1 MAFNFGGMMQGLGQ
15 GLMNS
20 SVLMNEQAKRDWE
33 QQQLMLKLDREEHM
47 ERLKMKATSEEN
59 KLNRTHAET
68 IQKQGFTHD
77 ENLTDMQMKQ
87 QKEIAD
93 RDLQINMQ
101 RLKGEQAERSA
112 AASTRA
118 EEMKMRR
125 EAYAAAAPEAQR
137 KERIATAESLKELGI
152 PEKAIGVFIATGQMP
167 DLNNAGIKVDGSDL
181 VAARKNASE
190 EWDKLPDDEKRV
202 ARKELGVKTN
212 AEASKLYQASYVAEI
227 FSIPSNGSPTNT
239 TEKQVPFSKKDL
251 PSLVERAINKDPA
264 AIVQFKSLYTS
275 NPNDPDIIEAN
286 RQITGSL
293 QKKPQGN
300 ASALKE
306 KSSGVLTG
314 PTNTTKEQAQENIK
328 KSVML
333 QKLDKYSQSN
343 YGKNFNQLTDSEKL
357 LIQRLV
363 D

>member
-137 KERIATAESLKELGI
+137 
-152 PEKAIGVFIATGQMP
+152 
-167 DLNNAGIKVDGSDL
+167 
-181 VAARKNASE
+181 
-190 EWDKLPDDEKRV
+190 
-202 ARKELGVKTN
+202 
-212 AEASKLYQASYVAEI
+212 
-227 FSIPSNGSPTNT
+227 
-239 TEKQVPFSKKDL
+239 
-251 PSLVERAINKDPA
+251 
-264 AIVQFKSLYTS
+264 
-275 NPNDPDIIEAN
+275 
-286 RQITGSL
+286 
-293 QKKPQGN
+293 
-300 ASALKE
+300 
-306 KSSGVLTG
+306 
-314 PTNTTKEQAQENIK
+314 
-328 KSVML
+328 
-333 QKLDKYSQSN
+333 
-343 YGKNFNQLTDSEKL
+343 
-357 LIQRLV
+357 
-363 D
+363 